1 MRPPSYILGWIGLIA
16 VVFAGSFF
24 AVRTVRTGE
33 AEPTPALVRNAVV
46 VDDVHFVTADQVLE
60 ANRAAE
66 PAKPVI
72 VDVRT
77 TGEFASAHIAGAMN
91 IQDFQ
96 LPDALP
102 NLPRDRAW
110 VLYCTCP
117 DDRLAKWGAAAIE
130 AAGFPNG
137 LVLQQGLSAWQQAG
151 GPMTLSNDPNAV
163 QTGCGCSIEA
173 PAVKLWAIAKA
184 EEREQAQ
191 IVQAPT
197 QP

>member
-1 MRPPSYILGWIGLIA
+1 VTRPPSYILGWIGLIA
-16 VVFAGSFF
+16 VVFVGTFVA
-24 AVRTVRTGE
+24 ARTVRTGA
-33 AEPTPALVRNAVV
+33 AEPATPALLRSAVTVEDVR
-46 VDDVHFVTADQVLE
+46 FVTADQVLE
-60 ANRAAE
+60 ANRAGE

-77 TGEFASAHIAGAMN
+77 TGEFAAAHIAGALN

-96 LPDALP
+96 LPAALP
-102 NLPRDRAW
+102 TLPRDKAW

-130 AAGFPNG
+130 HAGFPNG
-137 LVLQQGLSAWQQAG
+137 VVLQQGLQAWQQAG

-163 QTGCGCSIEA
+163 QTGCGCAVEA

-184 EEREQAQ
+184 QEQQ
-191 IVQAPT
+191 DSQAAPV
-197 QP
+197 P